1 MINARPDVTPP
12 CHHALADA
20 RDDQTLARAGLQQ
33 SDGSAPGT
41 SSGVCAFA
49 RREAD
54 AVVLGRDPSG
64 LCDLYWHRSKDGQL
78 SYANSLD
85 ALLSQPGVPQRLS
98 RRSLHEYLRFGD
110 LAAPNTLFEDIHA
123 VEPGQ
128 RLRVDAA
135 GVEVLSW
142 PQPAESAASAAGA
155 TDLDDAINTLDGL
168 LQRSVGA
175 ALNAALR
182 PAAFLSGGI
191 DSSLICAIAA
201 RVRPDITA
209 ITVGFDGAAHDES
222 ALAQRVA
229 AHLGLQHQV
238 LRFSHDELVAA
249 FERLVQHMDQ
259 PTADPATPATVLAF
273 DHVREHHDVV
283 LDGTGADE
291 AVGALPPRHVRVAV
305 QYASLLPPALRRS
318 LLRPMRAVAPLA
330 RYAPIIDFEHPADT
344 MIRWRGFTRI
354 EIEALCG
361 EPVSFEH
368 TRFYQTFGRF
378 ARGAHFERYSALVD
392 AMPSERLTQA
402 TRASPAP
409 VRYPFC
415 DAEVDLYIR
424 RLRTDWRHSPTSP
437 KRILRELLARYV
449 PRGLWEAPKHGFDF
463 PLQAFLQTRDFALVR
478 CYLDP
483 DRWRT
488 TNVLPAEGVWR
499 YAMKFMAGDMSQTF
513 RVWQLVV
520 LGAWLHKHKDLH

>member
-1 MINARPDVTPP
+1 MIKTRQDAVPP
-12 CHHALADA
+12 C
-20 RDDQTLARAGLQQ
+20 RQTLADTGNGQALPRAGLQQ
-33 SDGSAPGT
+33 SDGLAVGC
-41 SSGVCAFA
+41 SSGVSAFA

-54 AVVLGRDPSG
+54 AVALGRDPSG
-64 LCDLYWHRSKDGQL
+64 LCDLYWHRGKDGPL
-78 SYANSLD
+78 SYAHSLD

-128 RLRVDAA
+128 LLRVNAA
-135 GVEVLSW
+135 GVEVLPW
-142 PQPAESAASAAGA
+142 PQPAGA
-155 TDLDDAINTLDGL
+155 IETPTDFDDAINGLDGL
-168 LQRSVGA
+168 MQRSVGA
-175 ALNAALR
+175 ALQGAAR

-201 RVRPDITA
+201 RARPELTA
-209 ITVGFDGAAHDES
+209 ITVGFDGAAHDE
-222 ALAQRVA
+222 APLAQRVA

-291 AVGALPPRHVRVAV
+291 AVGARPPRHVRVAV
-305 QYASLLPPALRRS
+305 QYGSLLPPALRRW
-318 LLRPMRAVAPLA
+318 LLPPLRRSGPLA

-344 MIRWRGFTRI
+344 MIRWRGFTRS

-392 AMPSERLTQA
+392 AMPCERLTQA
-402 TRASPAP
+402 TLASPAP

-463 PLQAFLQTRDFALVR
+463 PLQQFLRAQDFALVR

-483 DRWRT
+483 DRWRAG
-488 TNVLPAEGVWR
+488 NVLPAAGVWR

>member
-1 MINARPDVTPP
+1 MIKTRQDTVPP
-12 CHHALADA
+12 CHHTLADA
-20 RDDQTLARAGLQQ
+20 GDGQALRLAGSAQ
-33 SDGSAPGT
+33 SDGAAPGS

-64 LCDLYWHRSKDGQL
+64 LCDLYWHRDKDGQI
-78 SYANSLD
+78 SYAHSLD
-85 ALLSQPGVPQRLS
+85 ALLSDPGVPQRLS
-98 RRSLHEYLRFGD
+98 RRSLHEFLRFGD

-128 RLRVDAA
+128 RLRVSAA
-135 GVEVLSW
+135 GVDMLSW
-142 PQPAESAASAAGA
+142 PQPAGPIETPAAF
-155 TDLDDAINTLDGL
+155 DDAINGLDGL
-168 LQRSVGA
+168 LQRSVSAPLEGA
-175 ALNAALR
+175 AR
-182 PAAFLSGGI
+182 PAAFLSGGV

-201 RVRPDITA
+201 RARPDMTA

-229 AHLGLQHQV
+229 AHLGLQHRV

-249 FERLVQHMDQ
+249 FERLVRHMDQ

-344 MIRWRGFTRI
+344 MIRWRGFTRS

-368 TRFYQTFGRF
+368 TRFYQTFDRF

-392 AMPSERLTQA
+392 AMPCERLTQA
-402 TRASPAP
+402 TLASPAP

-415 DAEVDLYIR
+415 DLEVDRYIR
-424 RLRTDWRHSPTSP
+424 RLPTDWRHTPTSP

-449 PRGLWEAPKHGFDF
+449 PRDLWAAPKHGFDF
-463 PLQAFLQTRDFALVR
+463 PLQQFLQARDFALVR
-478 CYLDP
+478 SYLDP
-483 DRWRT
+483 DRWRAGS
-488 TNVLPAEGVWR
+488 VLPADGVWR